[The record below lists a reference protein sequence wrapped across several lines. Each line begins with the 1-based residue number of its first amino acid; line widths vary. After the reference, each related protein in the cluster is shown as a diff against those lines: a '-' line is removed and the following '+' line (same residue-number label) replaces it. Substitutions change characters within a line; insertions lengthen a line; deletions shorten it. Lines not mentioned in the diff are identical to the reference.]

1 MSGVQPCP
9 HLQGGR
15 SPSAQQFLRIS
26 SIYAYTLRRTTVKFG
41 VVTYDKGRVLRG
53 QHAASAFAQCVARFV
68 SDSRVSCSL
77 VSSPTCRSR
86 SSLKFHLTDT
96 TDDII
101 ASPSALS
108 NYRPSRRGRRR
119 GSARVRPLTM
129 GTRRRRLQGRWH
141 GVAARTE
148 ARFVSS
154 SALPS
159 RRLISLRQDVI
170 MRSICV
176 SALNCCRPDEPKRCE
191 KQSPLVQCVR

>member
-1 MSGVQPCP
+1 MGRDLLSGVQPCP

-119 GSARVRPLTM
+119 GSARVRPLTTA
-129 GTRRRRLQGRWH
+129 GWARGDGGCR
-141 GVAARTE
+141 AAGM
-148 ARFVSS
+148 A
-154 SALPS
+154 
-159 RRLISLRQDVI
+159 
-170 MRSICV
+170 
-176 SALNCCRPDEPKRCE
+176 
-191 KQSPLVQCVR
+191 